1 MEIDLNKIKYLGE
14 IKEEENFK
22 FRSFLK
28 GQDPDKI
35 DRNVNELNEK
45 YFELIDCKECG
56 NCCNNLQPLI
66 KKDDLERLK
75 NELGIKEEQIKNELL
90 EKDEDGNLRF
100 KDLPCRFLEDK
111 KCTIYKNR
119 PEDCKSF
126 PHLHKKDINSRL
138 FGVIDNYSICPI
150 VFNVYEELKIK
161 LT

>member
-1 MEIDLNKIKYLGE
+1 MEIDLNNIKNLGE
-14 IKEEENFK
+14 IREEENFI

-35 DRNVNELNEK
+35 DRKVNELNEK

-75 NELGIKEEQIKNELL
+75 NELGIKEDQIINELL
-90 EKDEDGNLRF
+90 EKDEDGDLRL
-100 KDLPCRFLEDK
+100 KGLPCRFLEDK
-111 KCTIYKNR
+111 KCKIYKNR
-119 PEDCKSF
+119 PDDCKSF
-126 PHLHKKDINSRL
+126 PHLHKKRINSRL

-161 LT
+161 LI